1 MTTKQA
7 MPEFAAYPSLK
18 GSTVFVIGGACG
30 IGAEIV
36 KAFAAQG
43 VRVGF
48 LDLDADGSAKLAK
61 EIRGTV
67 ECECCDLRDIDP
79 LQAGI
84 RLLSACP

>member
-1 MTTKQA
+1 MT
-7 MPEFAAYPSLK
+7 
-18 GSTVFVIGGACG
+18 GGACG

-79 LQAGI
+79 LQARV